1 MTRKKNPTQPPYRPR
16 VGELVKDLTTGH
28 DVVFMDSQGGLAYV
42 RPLGGGVERALDPAA
57 IRPLPGGPILAVRV
71 VPGGPRGRRGVDEGA
86 A

>member
-16 VGELVKDLTTGH
+16 VGELVNDLTTGH

-42 RPLGGGVERALDPAA
+42 RPVGGGVERALDPAA
-57 IRPLPGGPILAVRV
+57 IKPLPGGPTLAVRV
-71 VPGGPRGRRGVDEGA
+71 VPGAPRGRRRADEGA